1 MKTPTPTVCRR
12 SPPPQIPLRHTRRF
26 GSRQQRQKTKQS
38 SRPVLASVLLTQRWK
53 ADRYVRCLYTFEEEC
68 MKSRIT
74 SLGLPAAL
82 LSVTL
87 FGACQ
92 NTARGVEQDTER
104 NTAAAKQE
112 GREANA
118 EARQEAREANAEARQ
133 EAREA
138 NAELKQESREA
149 GNAAER
155 AGDRVGQEP
164 REATRSVGATLDAAA
179 QTMQIKTALI
189 DADNLD
195 ANNIDVDTNATT
207 KTVTLKG
214 HVPTAA
220 QKAAAERIA
229 KEKAPDYRI
238 VNSIV
243 VR

>member
-1 MKTPTPTVCRR
+1 MKR
-12 SPPPQIPLRHTRRF
+12 
-26 GSRQQRQKTKQS
+26 G
-38 SRPVLASVLLTQRWK
+38 
-53 ADRYVRCLYTFEEEC
+53 
-68 MKSRIT
+68 IT

-82 LSVTL
+82 LSASL
-87 FGACQ
+87 FAACQ

-112 GREANA
+112 AREANA
-118 EARQEAREANAEARQ
+118 EVRQEAREASAEAKQ

-138 NAELKQESREA
+138 NTELKQEAREA

-155 AGDRVGQEP
+155 AGDRVAQETK
-164 REATRSVGATLDAAA
+164 EATRSVGATLDAAA

-195 ANNIDVDTNATT
+195 ANDIDVDTNAST
-207 KTVTLKG
+207 KTVTLNG
-214 HVPTAA
+214 HVPTAS
-220 QKAAAERIA
+220 QKAAAARIA

-238 VNSIV
+238 VNNIA

>member
-1 MKTPTPTVCRR
+1 MNR
-12 SPPPQIPLRHTRRF
+12 SI
-26 GSRQQRQKTKQS
+26 S
-38 SRPVLASVLLTQRWK
+38 
-53 ADRYVRCLYTFEEEC
+53 
-68 MKSRIT
+68 

-82 LSVTL
+82 LSASL

-104 NTAAAKQE
+104 NTAAA
-112 GREANA
+112 RED
-118 EARQEAREANAEARQ
+118 AREANAEARQ

-138 NAELKQESREA
+138 NAEMKQEAREA

-155 AGDRVGQEP
+155 AGDRVANETKD
-164 REATRSVGATLDAAA
+164 ATRSVGATLDAAA

-195 ANNIDVDTNATT
+195 ANNIDVDTNGDT

-214 HVPTAA
+214 HVQNAS

-238 VNSIV
+238 VNNLVI
-243 VR
+243 R

>member
-1 MKTPTPTVCRR
+1 MNR
-12 SPPPQIPLRHTRRF
+12 SI
-26 GSRQQRQKTKQS
+26 S
-38 SRPVLASVLLTQRWK
+38 
-53 ADRYVRCLYTFEEEC
+53 
-68 MKSRIT
+68 

-82 LSVTL
+82 LSASL

-104 NTAAAKQE
+104 NTAAA
-112 GREANA
+112 RED
-118 EARQEAREANAEARQ
+118 AREANAEARQ

-138 NAELKQESREA
+138 NAEMKQEAREA

-155 AGDRVGQEP
+155 AGDRVANETKD
-164 REATRSVGATLDAAA
+164 ATRSVGATLDAAA

-189 DADNLD
+189 AADNLD
-195 ANNIDVDTNATT
+195 ANNIDVDTNGDT

-214 HVPTAA
+214 HVQNAS

-238 VNSIV
+238 VNNLVI
-243 VR
+243 R

>member
-1 MKTPTPTVCRR
+1 
-12 SPPPQIPLRHTRRF
+12 
-26 GSRQQRQKTKQS
+26 
-38 SRPVLASVLLTQRWK
+38 
-53 ADRYVRCLYTFEEEC
+53 
-68 MKSRIT
+68 MKSRIS

-82 LSVTL
+82 LSASL
-87 FGACQ
+87 FAACQ

-104 NTAAAKQE
+104 NTAEAK
-112 GREANA
+112 
-118 EARQEAREANAEARQ
+118 QEAREANAEVKQ

-138 NAELKQESREA
+138 NAEVKQEAREA
-149 GNAAER
+149 GAAMER
-155 AGDRVGQEP
+155 AGDRVAQETKD
-164 REATRSVGATLDAAA
+164 ATRSVGATLDAAA

-195 ANNIDVDTNATT
+195 ANDIDVDTNAAT

-214 HVPTAA
+214 HVPTAS

-229 KEKAPDYRI
+229 KEKAPDYRV

>member
-1 MKTPTPTVCRR
+1 
-12 SPPPQIPLRHTRRF
+12 
-26 GSRQQRQKTKQS
+26 
-38 SRPVLASVLLTQRWK
+38 
-53 ADRYVRCLYTFEEEC
+53 
-68 MKSRIT
+68 MKSRIAL
-74 SLGLPAAL
+74 LGLPAAL
-82 LSVTL
+82 LSASL
-87 FGACQ
+87 FAACQ

-104 NTAAAKQE
+104 NT
-112 GREANA
+112 A

-138 NAELKQESREA
+138 NAELRQEAREA

-155 AGDRVGQEP
+155 AGDRAAQETKD
-164 REATRSVGATLDAAA
+164 ATRSVGATLDAAA

-195 ANNIDVDTNATT
+195 ANDIDVDTNGTT

-229 KEKAPDYRI
+229 KEKAPDYRV
-238 VNSIV
+238 VNNIA